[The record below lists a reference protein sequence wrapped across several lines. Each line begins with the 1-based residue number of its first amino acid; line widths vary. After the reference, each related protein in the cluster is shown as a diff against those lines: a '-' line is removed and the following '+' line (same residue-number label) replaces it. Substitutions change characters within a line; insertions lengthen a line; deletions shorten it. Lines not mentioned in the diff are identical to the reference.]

1 MSDAAEDLF
10 PVDGAAA
17 DALRRDLETAILDV
31 LGAHRLADCI
41 VTGWVVAF
49 TATSPDD
56 DRQWVQSVGAPGQPP
71 MTTLGILT
79 QAQYDRL

>member
-1 MSDAAEDLF
+1 MSGDGPDLF
-10 PVDGAAA
+10 PTGEPDVEAFV
-17 DALRRDLETAILDV
+17 RDLDAAVHQVLD
-31 LGAHRLADCI
+31 AHRLADCI
-41 VTGWVVAF
+41 VTGWVVCF
-49 TATSPDD
+49 TAASPDD